1 MLISFSV
8 KNWRSFRGRQSINLV
23 ASAEKQHLGR
33 VPEIAGCKF
42 RILPTA
48 AIYGGNASG
57 KSNLFKALRFAQDM
71 VVNGPSGK
79 TRISVEPFQLDS
91 ISPTEPTEFEFVFL
105 VEDEGGQ
112 SSPYAYEFS
121 LSQDRVLKEQLR
133 WIKKNR
139 DIVLLEREDGK
150 PPAFHK
156 ILAKDKNLIAVLENT
171 RNNQLFLTNAANQNT
186 SNYQS
191 KWILHLLGWFNRF
204 TCISPTAYSA
214 FTPQPIEGYPN
225 PENNPLY
232 QLGTGIIRFDFIE
245 ENLPQHEIQAHLCG
259 RSEECLPASI
269 KYPSGS
275 RFVIDKNENGLQ
287 MKRMV
292 SVHRNDLGQDVRF
305 DLMDTSDGTVRLLDL
320 LPCFQ
325 DAARP
330 GSRKIFFIDEIDRSM
345 HTLLVRRLLE
355 GFLESCSPQ
364 SRSQIL
370 FTTHDIFQ
378 MDQELLRRDEMWL
391 TERRRDGSTELI
403 PLSSFKD
410 IRYDKSIR
418 TSYLRGQLG
427 GVPKLT
433 LSAFHPSEFQE

>member
-8 KNWRSFRGRQSINLV
+8 KNWRSFRDQQSINLV
-23 ASAEKQHLGR
+23 ASAEKQHLNR
-33 VPEIAGCKF
+33 VPEIAECKL

-57 KSNLFKALRFAQDM
+57 KSNLFKAFRFAQDM

-79 TRISVEPFQLDS
+79 TRILVEPFRLDS
-91 ISPTEPTEFEFVFL
+91 VSPTVPTEFEFVFL
-105 VEDEGGQ
+105 VEDEEGQ

-121 LSQDRVLKEQLR
+121 LSQDRVLKEQLS
-133 WIKKNR
+133 WIKKSR
-139 DIVLLEREDGK
+139 DIVLFEREDGK
-150 PPAFHK
+150 PPVFHK

-171 RNNQLFLTNAANQNT
+171 RNNQLFLTNAASQNT

-191 KWILHLLGWFNRF
+191 KQILHILGWFNRL
-204 TCISPTAYSA
+204 TCISPNTSA
-214 FTPQPIEGYPN
+214 IFTPQAITGN
-225 PENNPLY
+225 TDPENNLLY
-232 QLGTGIIRFDFIE
+232 QLGTGIFRFDFID
-245 ENLPQHEIQAHLCG
+245 ENLPQHEIKNWLDD
-259 RSEECLPASI
+259 RSEEYLPAFI
-269 KYPSGS
+269 KHPSGS

-305 DLMDTSDGTVRLLDL
+305 DLTDTSDGTVRLLDL

-330 GSRKIFFIDEIDRSM
+330 GSKKIFFIDEIDRSM

-355 GFLESCSPQ
+355 GFLELCSPQ

-403 PLSSFKD
+403 PLSSFKE
-410 IRYDKSIR
+410 IRSDKSIR

-433 LSAFHPSEFQE
+433 LSTLRPSEFQE